1 MPETLWC
8 GRCETVGNTPTK
20 VGQKDRLPDFPPEAT
35 FKTMK
40 QRVKPGP
47 VEPVF
52 RDLSRKESDALLGRN
67 HVGRIA
73 FSFRDAVDIR
83 PLHYVFDKKW
93 LFGRT
98 SEGDKLETLR
108 HNQWIAFEVDE
119 VAGPLD
125 WKSAVVRGTFYAL
138 LAEGSVHDVR
148 LYRRAVKVIRK
159 IAPDALTDR
168 DPLGF
173 RTQVFGISI
182 DSVTGRS
189 CSTKAR

>member
-8 GRCETVGNTPTK
+8 GRRESVGNTPTK
-20 VGQKDRLPDFPPEAT
+20 VGQKDRLPAFPSEAT
-35 FKTMK
+35 FNPMK
-40 QRVKPGP
+40 QLVKGSP

-52 RDLSRKESDALLGRN
+52 RDLSRKESDALLSRN
-67 HVGRIA
+67 NVGRIA
-73 FSFRDAVDIR
+73 FSFHDSVDIR
-83 PLHYVFDKKW
+83 PIHYVFAKKW

-98 SEGDKLETLR
+98 SAGDKLETLR

-119 VAGPLD
+119 VSGPLD
-125 WKSAVVRGTFYAL
+125 WKSAVVRGTFYPL
-138 LAEGSVHDVR
+138 SGQGSTHDLR
-148 LYRRAVKVIRK
+148 LYETAVKAIRK
-159 IAPDALTDR
+159 VDPDALTDR

-173 RTQVFGISI
+173 RTQVFGISV